1 MKTFKGTNA
10 SPGWS
15 SSKAFLL
22 NNEINF
28 NNTAKLNIMR
38 GLEILTNKYESLISE
53 LKSSNRELEAEII
66 LGYKLI
72 LNDPEI
78 LTEIEDLETKDIK
91 TIHSIF
97 LNAAEQMNLLEN
109 EYFKQRSEDIL
120 SVGKELILTMQEAHQ
135 DKVKDEEVIIIAKD
149 LTPTDTSS
157 LNLKNVKGFIVEKA
171 GPTSHTVIIA
181 KNLGIPC
188 VIGLKLENFEGHN
201 DSMIVI
207 DGSSGNVYVE
217 PTNEILDQVRNYQL
231 LNLDVASNYTQDNII
246 KLGIEFRANIGS
258 EEELEI
264 FNDKIINS
272 VGLFRSEFIYINS
285 DRPPTLEEQIG
296 INNKI
301 DSKFSGAVVFRT
313 LDIGGDKQVPYLN
326 LPEEENPFLGVR
338 GIRLSLVDEKI
349 FREQIVSIL
358 SSKLLPKVKIMFP
371 MVALLEDFL
380 KAKDIVVK
388 EAQNLGV
395 EVPKLG
401 VMIETPAAAIGA
413 ESFIGHVDFFSIGT
427 NDLVQYTLAADRG
440 LSSLADYQD
449 SLHPSVLYLIN
460 KVIEVGKLHN
470 IEVSVCGDMASDIE
484 GAKILYGLGL
494 RIFSLAP
501 SQAPLILDSILK
513 FIDSGRKLDKNE
525 ILVQKN
531 SQNVRKLIE

>member
-22 NNEINF
+22 NTEINF

-217 PTNEILDQVRNYQL
+217 PTN
-231 LNLDVASNYTQDNII
+231 
-246 KLGIEFRANIGS
+246 
-258 EEELEI
+258 
-264 FNDKIINS
+264 
-272 VGLFRSEFIYINS
+272 
-285 DRPPTLEEQIG
+285 
-296 INNKI
+296 
-301 DSKFSGAVVFRT
+301 
-313 LDIGGDKQVPYLN
+313 
-326 LPEEENPFLGVR
+326 
-338 GIRLSLVDEKI
+338 
-349 FREQIVSIL
+349 
-358 SSKLLPKVKIMFP
+358 
-371 MVALLEDFL
+371 
-380 KAKDIVVK
+380 
-388 EAQNLGV
+388 
-395 EVPKLG
+395 
-401 VMIETPAAAIGA
+401 
-413 ESFIGHVDFFSIGT
+413 
-427 NDLVQYTLAADRG
+427 
-440 LSSLADYQD
+440 
-449 SLHPSVLYLIN
+449 
-460 KVIEVGKLHN
+460 
-470 IEVSVCGDMASDIE
+470 
-484 GAKILYGLGL
+484 
-494 RIFSLAP
+494 
-501 SQAPLILDSILK
+501 
-513 FIDSGRKLDKNE
+513 
-525 ILVQKN
+525 
-531 SQNVRKLIE
+531 